1 MVPTGSHRFPLIPT
15 ISHRF
20 PLLPQVIEA
29 VILLSPPA
37 AIERDASWRVAARA
51 LCSLSAR
58 PEEGSEAASRSAVD
72 SVAIARLAA
81 PLLVSV
87 FSALLQEWTA
97 SASNLGTLLSAR
109 ATQLLHALNLASSLT
124 IPEDVLSPAERSP
137 SAGGMVRAPS
147 YLSAVSA
154 AGPRGH
160 LVRLAPSLIGS
171 IGQPPMTGSSAPLPH
186 ECIELQLSVRGC
198 LLQLAEELGLTG

>member
-1 MVPTGSHRFPLIPT
+1 M
-15 ISHRF
+15 
-20 PLLPQVIEA
+20 
-29 VILLSPPA
+29 PA
-37 AIERDASWRVAARA
+37 SRKVSWR
-51 LCSLSAR
+51 CQSLGCIHVNCPGGGISCGTDA
-58 PEEGSEAASRSAVD
+58 G
-72 SVAIARLAA
+72 
-81 PLLVSV
+81 
-87 FSALLQEWTA
+87 
-97 SASNLGTLLSAR
+97 ASNGAVGGAR
-109 ATQLLHALNLASSLT
+109 FGAGKGAA
-124 IPEDVLSPAERSP
+124 A